1 MPVRQDGYVEGYA
14 PGTYG
19 AAFADV
25 YDDWYGDLTDR
36 QAFTAM
42 VYGLALANLAV
53 LELGVGT
60 GRLAVPI
67 AETGLSVVGIDNSAA
82 MLARIP
88 TVNGTGTLRA
98 VQGDMVDDLPD
109 GPFGLAYCGFNTFFN
124 LLTEARQQA
133 CLTAVA
139 ARLAPGAAL
148 IIEAAIPAVSAG
160 NNGDTGEG
168 RHETIGLRS
177 MTATEVV
184 LSVSRHD
191 PAAQIAE
198 GQYVSITEG
207 NGVRLR
213 PWAIRWCTPAQ
224 LDDLAACAGLEFVGR
239 YADYA
244 RSPLS
249 EGDAHHVTV
258 YRRGV

>member
-1 MPVRQDGYVEGYA
+1 MEGYTI
-14 PGTYG
+14 GSYG

-25 YDDWYGDLTDR
+25 YDRWYGDLTDR

-42 VYGLALANLAV
+42 VYGLALTDLPV
-53 LELGVGT
+53 LELGIGT

-67 AETGLSVVGIDNSAA
+67 AQAGLDVVGIDASAA

-88 TVNGTGTLRA
+88 TVTGGRLRT
-98 VQGDMVDDLPD
+98 VHGDMVDDQPD
-109 GPFGLAYCGFNTFFN
+109 GPFGLAFCGFNTFFN

-139 ARLAPGAAL
+139 RRLAPGAAF
-148 IIEAAIPAVSAG
+148 IVEAAIPSAG
-160 NNGDTGEG
+160 DAGDDV
-168 RHETIGLRS
+168 RVRS

-191 PAAQIAE
+191 PD
-198 GQYVSITEG
+198 
-207 NGVRLR
+207 
-213 PWAIRWCTPAQ
+213 AQ
-224 LDDLAACAGLEFVGR
+224 LDEMAAIAGLALVGR

-249 EGDAHHVTV
+249 AGDGHHVSV
-258 YRRGV
+258 YRQPTDYPPVRPSAAQSVLG

>member
-1 MPVRQDGYVEGYA
+1 MEGYTI
-14 PGTYG
+14 GTYG

-25 YDDWYGDLTDR
+25 YDRWYGDLTDR

-42 VYGLALANLAV
+42 VYGLALADLPV
-53 LELGVGT
+53 LELGIGT
-60 GRLAVPI
+60 GRLAAPI
-67 AETGLSVVGIDNSAA
+67 AQAGLDVVGIDASAA

-88 TVNGTGTLRA
+88 TVTGGRLRT
-98 VQGDMVDDLPD
+98 VHGDMVDDLPD
-109 GPFGLAYCGFNTFFN
+109 GPFGLAFCGFNTFFN

-139 ARLAPGAAL
+139 RRLAPGAAF
-148 IIEAAIPAVSAG
+148 IVEAAIPSAG
-160 NNGDTGEG
+160 DAGDDV
-168 RHETIGLRS
+168 RVRS

-191 PAAQIAE
+191 PDAQLAE
-198 GQYVSITEG
+198 GQYISITEAG
-207 NGVRLR
+207 GIRLR
-213 PWAIRWCTPAQ
+213 PWSIRWCTPAQ
-224 LDDLAACAGLEFVGR
+224 LDEMAAIAGLALVGR

-249 EGDAHHVTV
+249 TGDGHHVSV
-258 YRRGV
+258 YRQPTDYPPVRPSAAQSVLG